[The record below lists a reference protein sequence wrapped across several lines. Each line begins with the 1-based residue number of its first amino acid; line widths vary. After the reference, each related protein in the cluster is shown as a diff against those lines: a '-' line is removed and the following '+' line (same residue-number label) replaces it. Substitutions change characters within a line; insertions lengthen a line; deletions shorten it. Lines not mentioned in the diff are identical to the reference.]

1 MFDFFGLIII
11 MIRVVAGPFKF
22 LFIFCKCQNHY
33 LGLLVPIIAIYIYI
47 MLVRHEIK

>member
-11 MIRVVAGPFKF
+11 MIRVVAGPFKS

-33 LGLLVPIIAIYIYI
+33 LVSIIAIYN
-47 MLVRHEIK
+47 VGKA